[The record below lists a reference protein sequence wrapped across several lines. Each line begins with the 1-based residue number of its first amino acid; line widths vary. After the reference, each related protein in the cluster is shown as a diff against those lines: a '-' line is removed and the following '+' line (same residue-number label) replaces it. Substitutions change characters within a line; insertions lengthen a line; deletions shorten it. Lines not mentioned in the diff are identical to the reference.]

1 MRIRGLTLWLGL
13 LGVGLVSCGSSTH
26 GLTVSWTFANG
37 GSCQGAGI
45 DQVRITIPGESLQ
58 TSIFDCSVGQV
69 LFSDFYPGTYQ
80 VTVDALDGN
89 IPSPPTPLWTGTT
102 SVDLREDVQARV
114 VLQPVSQQNAVTYL
128 SWTLDPA
135 TGDANQIPQCG
146 AGQRLDSVA
155 IFIDNQNMGSYGCD
169 QGVGKVVISPYVAPG
184 QHQVDLVAYNAQEN
198 TTSFAESGPLQI
210 TFSTG
215 QAQSQNVPLHWN
227 VGGLQIG
234 WAPYASQATY
244 PNTPQ
249 SCGDAGIADLVLGF
263 FAQAPGQTFSL
274 GSACNASVVLDNVYS
289 GTWTP
294 YIDAC
299 GPGGTPGLCGL
310 QGGATPI
317 YQENPNLVSPPT
329 VSVQAGKFFQANN
342 AAAFQVF
349 IPLFPVH

>member
-1 MRIRGLTLWLGL
+1 
-13 LGVGLVSCGSSTH
+13 
-26 GLTVSWTFANG
+26 VSWTFAGG

-58 TSIFDCSVGQV
+58 QSIFDCSVGQV
-69 LFSDFYPGTYQ
+69 FLTDFFPGNYQ

-89 IPSPPTPLWTGTT
+89 ITNPPTPLWTGTT
-102 SVDLREDVQARV
+102 SVNLQADVEVRV

-135 TGDANQIPQCG
+135 TGDPNQIPGCG

-155 IFIDNQNMGSYGCD
+155 IFIDQQNQGTYGCG
-169 QGVGKVVISPYVAPG
+169 QGVGTMVVSPYVTPG
-184 QHQVDLVAYNAQEN
+184 AHQVDLVAYNAQEN

-210 TFSTG
+210 TFATG
-215 QAQSQNVPLHWN
+215 QAQSQTVPLHWN
-227 VGGLQIG
+227 VGSVQVG
-234 WAPYASQATY
+234 WAPYANQAAY
-244 PNTPQ
+244 PSTPQ
-249 SCGDAGIADLVLGF
+249 SCAQAGIADLVLGF
-263 FAQAPGQTFSL
+263 FTQQAQGQTFSL

-299 GPGGTPGLCGL
+299 GPGGTSGLCGL

-317 YQENPNLVSPPT
+317 YRENPALVSPTT
-329 VSVQAGKFFQANN
+329 VTVQPGRFFQTSN

-349 IPLFPVH
+349 IPLFPIN